1 VSKKIVRNIIIIC
14 TFLLLVIIINLISN
28 NKKQAKENKLD
39 NTIQSSED
47 INISEQI
54 NKEEVLEKKEDRST
68 VFALKS
74 TVEDYIHFVHRSS
87 NNLSMID
94 PSYDGSVP
102 VLGNYS
108 SKFVISEFYSYANE
122 KQTMYFIK
130 GNYVTIENSSA
141 TIDLGYFKLTVDSN
155 NYTYVAK
162 PITETEYNNRDK
174 INVNEI
180 IEIEQGKYNGFIVE
194 NMDEETAIKK
204 YVEDFM
210 YYAKNAPQYAF
221 DNLLESSYRESKF
234 ANVDSFIAYVN
245 NLNIGVNTF
254 IKKEYDGFVEYVVQD
269 TQNNRYV
276 LKEFENCQ
284 YKIKLDD
291 YTIASTQ
298 ESENYKAFS
307 EEEKVSYCVK
317 NFLEKLN
324 DQDYVSAYASLPKG
338 YRNTNF
344 PTLESFEQYIKVNF
358 YEKNI
363 FSQATVKVQ
372 DGVYVADVIIKS
384 GVSTKAQKQTKT
396 FYVQLNE
403 NMSYIL
409 SFQY

>member
-1 VSKKIVRNIIIIC
+1 MVNKKIVRNIIIIC
-14 TFLLLVIIINLISN
+14 TFLLVVIIVNLISN
-28 NKKQAKENKLD
+28 NKKQVKELKTD
-39 NTIQSSED
+39 NTIESSEN
-47 INISEQI
+47 INILEQI
-54 NKEEVLEKKEDRST
+54 DKEEIKTEDRST

-87 NNLSMID
+87 NNLPMID

-130 GNYVTIENSSA
+130 GNYVTVENSSA

-254 IKKEYDGFVEYVVQD
+254 
-269 TQNNRYV
+269 T
-276 LKEFENCQ
+276 
-284 YKIKLDD
+284 
-291 YTIASTQ
+291 
-298 ESENYKAFS
+298 ESE
-307 EEEKVSYCVK
+307 
-317 NFLEKLN
+317 FL
-324 DQDYVSAYASLPKG
+324 
-338 YRNTNF
+338 
-344 PTLESFEQYIKVNF
+344 
-358 YEKNI
+358 
-363 FSQATVKVQ
+363 
-372 DGVYVADVIIKS
+372 
-384 GVSTKAQKQTKT
+384 
-396 FYVQLNE
+396 
-403 NMSYIL
+403 
-409 SFQY
+409 